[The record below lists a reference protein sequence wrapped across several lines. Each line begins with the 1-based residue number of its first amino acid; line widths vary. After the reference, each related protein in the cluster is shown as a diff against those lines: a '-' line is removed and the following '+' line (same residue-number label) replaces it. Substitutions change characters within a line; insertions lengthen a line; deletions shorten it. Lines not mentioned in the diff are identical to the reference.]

1 MLEEVTLWPKKLKDG
16 LDSAHNF
23 HYKFSAQLP
32 KEINKIL
39 FVGMGG
45 SGIAG
50 RIVKTFLDKKSKIPS
65 FVIDYPE
72 LPAFVDT
79 DTLAIVS
86 SYSGNTWETITVFEQ
101 LAEKGIPCIAL
112 SHGGRVSE
120 IAESRNIPFVLLPS
134 SKTPRSALGNFL
146 GFMLGLFD
154 LLKIIPGKAILN
166 EFDKQLSL
174 YLPKF
179 ESDSTYFNNFLNH
192 VNSCDDFHLWGVSG
206 DSASFVYRAQS
217 QFNENSKVHA
227 TTSYFPELNHNLLV
241 GFEYCTTPPMVLFFA
256 TDFISTELIKSID
269 VVSELLKEKG
279 VVLYKPPVLGDTW
292 EGQLFHIVL
301 WADFASY
308 YLGKTRG
315 VNVEQVKI
323 VEELKLRLK
332 KYSPLKR

>member
-16 LDSAHNF
+16 LDLAHNF
-23 HYKFSAQLP
+23 HFKFSAQLP
-32 KEINKIL
+32 KEITKIL

-50 RIVKTFLDKKSKIPS
+50 RIVKTFLDKKSNTPS
-65 FVIDYPE
+65 FIIDYPE

-79 DTLAIVS
+79 ATLAIVA
-86 SYSGNTWETITVFEQ
+86 SYSGNTWETVTVLKQ
-101 LAEKGIPCIAL
+101 LVEKGIPTIVIA
-112 SHGGRVSE
+112 HGGEAAE
-120 IAESRNIPFVLLPS
+120 IAEGKNIPFVLLPT
-134 SKTPRSALGNFL
+134 SKMPRSALGNFL
-146 GFMLGLFD
+146 GFMLGLLD
-154 LLKIIPGKAILN
+154 LMKIIPGKQICK
-166 EFDKQLSL
+166 EFEKQLSL

-179 ESDSTYFNNFLNH
+179 ESDSKYFNDFLDH

-206 DSASFVYRAQS
+206 DSAAFVYRAQT

-241 GFEYCTTPPMVLFFA
+241 GFETRKTPQIVIFFA
-256 TDFISTELIKSID
+256 TEFVTSDIIKSVD
-269 VVSELLKEKG
+269 VVTELLKEKG
-279 VVLYKPPVLGDTW
+279 TVLYKPPVLGDTW

-308 YLGKTRG
+308 YLGKSRG

-323 VEELKLRLK
+323 IEELKLRLK
-332 KYSPLKR
+332 KTKH